1 MNKKIKEE
9 IYSKLYDSATY
20 LLMNHEL
27 LPKFIEKIDLK
38 LNKKEIKKLKNI
50 IWYIAHSELWK

>member
-27 LPKFIEKIDLK
+27 LPNSIEKIDLK

>member
-27 LPKFIEKIDLK
+27 LPKSIEKIDLK